1 MTKLHFHSYNPKEMV
16 LFPQR
21 IDKDISENDPVR
33 IVDGIVDRLKLENFR
48 KLYRERGRSPYHPRM
63 MLKVVLYGYMNNIY
77 SCRKIEKQLQRDIHY
92 IWLAAQE
99 RPDCVTINRFRN
111 RVRNEINSI
120 FTQLVLLLA
129 DLGFISL
136 DVEYFGSVGK
146 RWGLCIL
153 LCYSE

>member
-1 MTKLHFHSYNPKEMV
+1 
-16 LFPQR
+16 
-21 IDKDISENDPVR
+21 
-33 IVDGIVDRLKLENFR
+33 
-48 KLYRERGRSPYHPRM
+48 M
-63 MLKVVLYGYMNNIY
+63 MLKVIVYAHKNNLY
-77 SCRKIEKQLQRDIHY
+77 SCSKIEKQPQRDIHY

-99 RPDCVTINRFRN
+99 RPDYVTINRFRN

-146 RWGLCIL
+146 RWGLCIQ